1 VFLAMP
7 LPNLPH
13 SIWLK
18 FTTVMQNAVS
28 GRAPRGVA
36 RHGT

>member
-1 VFLAMP
+1 
-7 LPNLPH
+7 LPQ

-18 FTTVMQNAVS
+18 FKAFMQNAAS